1 MSSGYGNI
9 GADRA
14 LAASKVNGPAIFLM
28 VTAGIGILGQ
38 LLSLLLRVLGVAG
51 AGMGA
56 LGGSGSPEAER
67 IQQMFA
73 GGLGIVTGL
82 IGLAVG
88 VVIFLGAMKMKN
100 LQSWGFAL
108 TSAILAM
115 IPCISPCCC
124 LGLPAGIWAIIV
136 LVDANTKASFT
147 A

>member
-9 GADRA
+9 GVDRA

-28 VTAGIGILGQ
+28 VTAGLGILAQ
-38 LLSLLLRVLGVAG
+38 VASLLMRLLGVAG
-51 AGMGA
+51 AGMGGFP
-56 LGGSGSPEAER
+56 GGSGSEEAER
-67 IQQMFA
+67 IQAMFA
-73 GGLGIVTGL
+73 GGLGIVTAI
-82 IGLAVG
+82 IGIGIG

-108 TSAILAM
+108 ASAILAM

-136 LVDANTKASFT
+136 LVDANTKASFS
-147 A
+147 